1 MKATLAAAAAILI
14 ATTAAS
20 SAADMAVKAPMVAPA
35 PVLSWTGFYVG
46 LNAGATWDGHNGADV
61 VSSGTFSGGGGNPA
75 IMNQGAAGATAHLSN
90 GNGHN
95 GGFIGGGQIGY
106 NYQVTNWLFGIEA
119 DIQGILGSSNFTA
132 STSVIANNGLPVT
145 TQLNASKQL
154 DYLGTV
160 RGRLGF
166 LATPTLLLYG
176 TGGLAYGG
184 VNSSANISQVHQ
196 GADTFGSTAASFSE
210 TRTGWT
216 AGAGLEW
223 LFLPN
228 WSAKAEYL
236 YYDLGDVSYNAGL
249 LQGAFTNGVVRYAV
263 SPQVST
269 RFDGKACRRF
279 PALLSFPHFAVGGFE
294 A

>member
-1 MKATLAAAAAILI
+1 MKTSFAAAAAVLI
-14 ATTAAS
+14 ATTAAG
-20 SAADMAVKAPMVAPA
+20 SAADLPVRTYTKAPAVVAE
-35 PVLSWTGFYVG
+35 VNNWTGFYVG
-46 LNAGATWDGHNGADV
+46 VNAGATWDGHNGIDV
-61 VSSGTFSGGGGNPA
+61 VSAGTFSSVSSDVTD
-75 IMNQGAAGATAHLSN
+75 IMNQGARGATAHLSN
-90 GNGHN
+90 SNGHN

-106 NYQVTNWLFGIEA
+106 NYQVTNWVLGIEA

-132 STSVIANNGLPVT
+132 STSVMANNGIPIMTHLD
-145 TQLNASKQL
+145 ASKQL

-184 VNSSANISQVHQ
+184 VKSSVSISQVHL
-196 GADTFGSTAASFSE
+196 GADTSGSTAASFSE

-223 LFLPN
+223 LFMPN

-249 LQGAFTNGVVRYAV
+249 LRAAFNNGFVRYAV
-263 SPQVST
+263 SPEVSS
-269 RFDGKACRRF
+269 RFDGHVIRVGVNR
-279 PALLSFPHFAVGGFE
+279 HF
-294 A
+294 

>member
-1 MKATLAAAAAILI
+1 
-14 ATTAAS
+14 
-20 SAADMAVKAPMVAPA
+20 
-35 PVLSWTGFYVG
+35 VL
-46 LNAGATWDGHNGADV
+46 
-61 VSSGTFSGGGGNPA
+61 P
-75 IMNQGAAGATAHLSN
+75 ICHLSN
-90 GNGHN
+90 GNSHN
-95 GGFIGGGQIGY
+95 GGFIGGAQIGY

-119 DIQGILGSSNFTA
+119 DIQGMLENSNFTA
-132 STSVIANNGLPVT
+132 STSVIGNNGLPVT
-145 TQLNASKQL
+145 TQLDGSKQL

-184 VNSSANISQVHQ
+184 VTSSASISQANQ
-196 GADTFGSTAASFSE
+196 NAPTFGSTAASVSE

-249 LQGAFTNGVVRYAV
+249 LQGAFSNGLVRYAV

-269 RFDGKACRRF
+269 RFDGNIVRVGVNY
-279 PALLSFPHFAVGGFE
+279 HFN
-294 A
+294 